1 MIEYA
6 NESVIKAL
14 KQYDMLSK
22 SLKFTTD
29 LKQKQEICYQMTLMI
44 EKVLDKT
51 NKIYEEK
58 YQKIVSRTTYL
69 MDEEKNRLLELIN
82 LINERRTYVNNQISN
97 NVEITGINFEA
108 NPILGE
114 DKIDEYKSQ
123 VKIIEKYK
131 NNIKLDSVLKDELSN
146 LDISIKKANEKITKN
161 RVLNKQ
167 LEEKMISL
175 LEKAFTKL
183 SLYELQER
191 EKEIDL
197 AYTEL
202 GYALEKAKENAK
214 IARKD
219 CNPEIIL
226 ECDNLLASTTLEYER
241 YKEKKLILKLIDIYK
256 EPVKEYEELLRKRE
270 KINSILSGIVS
281 SELYLEVGNELN
293 KQYATI
299 KLEQQDIATL
309 KSLTE
314 EKIAKS
320 RTLEEINKENESDQ
334 FKGILSTL
342 LENEKKYQEQLKQE
356 KKKKEEERKVQQLE
370 EERRKQLERVKR
382 QKALEEE
389 RKKEIEERT
398 KQLLVE
404 KKNPILFNNNKEE
417 NDRQLKESIKEA
429 VSKTHSKQ
437 SQESNLYHTKEL
449 IRSKE
454 KLNKSYT
461 PSSTTATKIP
471 SVNSRINRINNVSPK
486 PNDDIF
492 SREIRNNSY
501 KQKEGIPVIKSNKLD
516 NDFVDKNTKTKIEI
530 PNRNLEL
537 NKEENIFP
545 TLPKNGENDAFF
557 NDDEFQNLNKFM
569 EDDKK
574 NNWF

>member
-404 KKNPILFNNNKEE
+404 KKNPILFNSNKEE
-417 NDRQLKESIKEA
+417 NDRQLKETIKEV

-449 IRSKE
+449 MRSKE

-461 PSSTTATKIP
+461 QSNTTATKIP

-501 KQKEGIPVIKSNKLD
+501 KQKEGIPVIKNNKLD

-557 NDDEFQNLNKFM
+557 DDDEFQNLNKFM